1 MSERVELHANA
12 WLCGNQHQTYAG
24 PIAAGLF
31 LPDSVRS
38 DKFTDYLWA
47 ENAVIEMVQDQA
59 RSLSADEIVGY
70 VLTLD
75 PFAERA
81 GRRGLAV
88 SVTGTAVRRYDSDSS
103 ARPRS

>member
-1 MSERVELHANA
+1 MSKRVELHANP
-12 WLCGNQHQTYAG
+12 WLCGNQHQSYAG

-31 LPDSVRS
+31 LPDSVKS
-38 DKFTDYLWA
+38 DRFTDYLWA
-47 ENAVIEMVQDQA
+47 ENAVIEMVQEQA
-59 RSLSADEIVGY
+59 RGLRADEVVGY

-88 SVTGTAVRRYDSDSS
+88 SVTGTAVRRLESDSV
-103 ARPRS
+103 

>member
-1 MSERVELHANA
+1 MSKRVELHANP
-12 WLCGNQHQTYAG
+12 WLCGNQHQSYAG

-31 LPDSVRS
+31 LPDSVKS
-38 DKFTDYLWA
+38 DRFTDYLWA

-59 RSLSADEIVGY
+59 RSLRADEVVGY
-70 VLTLD
+70 VLTLN

-88 SVTGTAVRRYDSDSS
+88 SVTGTAVRRLEADSI
-103 ARPRS
+103 

>member
-1 MSERVELHANA
+1 MSKRVELHANP
-12 WLCGNQHQTYAG
+12 WLCGNQHQSYAG

-31 LPDSVRS
+31 LPDSVKS
-38 DKFTDYLWA
+38 DRFTDYLWA

-59 RSLSADEIVGY
+59 RSLRADEVVGY
-70 VLTLD
+70 VLTLN

-88 SVTGTAVRRYDSDSS
+88 SVTGTAVRRLESD
-103 ARPRS
+103 AV

>member
-1 MSERVELHANA
+1 MSERVELHANP
-12 WLCGNQHQTYAG
+12 WLCGNQHQSYAG

-31 LPDSVRS
+31 LPDSVKS
-38 DKFTDYLWA
+38 DRFSDYLWA
-47 ENAVIEMVQDQA
+47 ENAVLEMVQDQA
-59 RSLSADEIVGY
+59 RGLRADEVVGY

-88 SVTGTAVRRYDSDSS
+88 SVTGTAVRRLESDSV
-103 ARPRS
+103 

>member
-1 MSERVELHANA
+1 MSERVELHANP
-12 WLCGNQHQTYAG
+12 WLCGGQHQTYAG
-24 PIAAGLF
+24 PITADLF
-31 LPDSVRS
+31 LPDSVWS
-38 DKFTDYLWA
+38 DRFTDYLWA

-59 RSLSADEIVGY
+59 RRLSADEVVGY

-88 SVTGTAVRRYDSDSS
+88 SVTGTAVRRNEADSI
-103 ARPRS
+103 